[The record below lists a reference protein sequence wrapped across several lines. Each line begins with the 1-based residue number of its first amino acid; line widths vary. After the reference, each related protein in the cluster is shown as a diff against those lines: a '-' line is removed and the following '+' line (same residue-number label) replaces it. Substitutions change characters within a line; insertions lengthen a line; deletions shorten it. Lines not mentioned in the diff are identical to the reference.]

1 MKDKDTRI
9 LRKRKRE
16 IARRLERK
24 QWSDQKRPMFTA
36 RSITYEMAGRTTAIS
51 CGGIGAFHMLAVNIG
66 LAKGIDGA
74 VKLLKKHLPYHESDH
89 VLNIGYHA
97 MVGRHVSGW
106 PGAVA

>member
-9 LRKRKRE
+9 LAKHKRKL
-16 IARRLERK
+16 ARRLERK
-24 QWSDQKRPMFTA
+24 QWSEQRWPMFAA
-36 RSITYEMAGRTTAIS
+36 RTISYEMAQHTTAIG
-51 CGGIGAFHMLAVNIG
+51 CGRIGAFHMLAVNTG
-66 LAKGIDGA
+66 LVKKIDSELQ
-74 VKLLKKHLPYHESDH
+74 LLKKHLPYHESDH